1 MLGEV
6 TTGRQGE
13 FGHEEKGRETAEEEE
28 EMAVVVLAVEV
39 VCNTERVRDL
49 ERVEK
54 EKAECVPTWS
64 VWSWGKLHST
74 VGSRGN

>member
-13 FGHEEKGRETAEEEE
+13 FRCEEKGRETVEEEE
-28 EMAVVVLAVEV
+28 EEEEVVLVVEV

-54 EKAECVPTWS
+54 EKAKCVPTWS

-74 VGSRGN
+74 VGSGGN